1 MSLRSLPAGSA
12 TATGRIDGFHVE
24 QAAECLP
31 EQHRANAQFW
41 IGHYLET
48 HLRAVDERQGHNA
61 TIKKQAKAVAKAV
74 ARLKSAMDAA
84 GPETVS
90 VLAITHG
97 QTISPDLGGGA
108 VEAAGKFETGW
119 QDYTDF
125 LQAMKRAGDRVSSEL
140 PSQSRADSMHDLV
153 GRLAEIWH
161 NTTGVKPTYYG
172 ASLGLDSVSASG
184 FTDFCDRALLALPE
198 GFESGKHAALNSLS
212 TVVDHWKRYNK

>member
-12 TATGRIDGFHVE
+12 TATGRIDGYHVE

-41 IGHYLET
+41 ISHYLET
-48 HLRAVDERQGHNA
+48 HIEAVDNRQGHNP
-61 TIKKQAKAVAKAV
+61 TIKKHAAVVAKAV

-108 VEAAGKFETGW
+108 VEAAGKFETDW

-125 LQAMKRAGDRVSSEL
+125 LQAVERAADRVANEL
-140 PSQSRADSMHDLV
+140 PSQNKAESMHELV
-153 GRLAEIWH
+153 WRLAEIWQS
-161 NTTGVKPTYYG
+161 TTGVKPTYYG

-184 FTDFCDRALLALPE
+184 FTNFCDRALLALPE
-198 GFESGKHAALNSLS
+198 GYESGRQAALNSLS
-212 TVVDHWKRYNK
+212 TVVDHWKR